1 MGSCFRRVHTRG
13 GGGGRRDLVELAEGV
28 QLLLGLGEGV
38 HAYFD

>member
-1 MGSCFRRVHTRG
+1 MHTPVGGDGRG
-13 GGGGRRDLVELAEGV
+13 DLVELAEGV